1 MTAPH
6 ERTQFEF
13 AAKIVNDAL
22 RKAFPDEKLH
32 FMSFVMD
39 EGKEGH
45 IGFLASNRRI
55 DSVRLIME
63 WLAHAIEGFDR
74 RDLLELI
81 KELEKELPDV

>member
-1 MTAPH
+1 MPH
-6 ERTQFEF
+6 EKPQYEF
-13 AAKIVNDAL
+13 AAKLVNDAL
-22 RKAFPDEKLH
+22 RKAFPDENLH

-39 EGKEGH
+39 EGEGGYT
-45 IGFLASNRRI
+45 GFLASNRRI

-74 RDLLELI
+74 RELLELI

>member
-1 MTAPH
+1 MNAPH
-6 ERTQFEF
+6 EKTQFEF
-13 AAKIVNDAL
+13 AAKLVNDAL

-39 EGKEGH
+39 EGEGGH

-55 DSVRLIME
+55 DSIRMIME
-63 WLAHAIEGFDR
+63 WLEYAVKGLDR

-81 KELEKELPDV
+81 KELEKELPDE